1 MLQISRRSVVLL
13 TIPVA
18 LSAQSVVV
26 TPDARAVDSILT
38 AEVSRGFAG
47 VIQVYRRG
55 GLLLSKGYGV
65 ARRSPERPVTPET
78 VVQIGSNTKDL
89 TSVAILQLLE
99 RGRLTLADSLGRF
112 LVDAPADKRGITI
125 RQLLDHRAGFGLGF
139 PPDSQLITRD
149 DFVRRAM
156 AQTLAFRPGE
166 RELYSNIGYSL
177 LAWIVETLSSSSY
190 DDYVHAN
197 ILQPLGLRN
206 FGYHRP
212 RFTDERV
219 AVGQRDGV
227 QIRSLLEFP
236 HPADGPS
243 WTLRGNGGM
252 LATLEDVAAFYRALF
267 ASDRLLRPA
276 TRDLVFDPRAALVL
290 AGSDRVSYF
299 AYRREPQHG
308 LEILIATNS
317 TAVPVPAVM
326 PRIAAALGVGGS
338 QRAVTATGPSSASIP
353 DTPVG
358 QTVRAYFAMLNKAD
372 SAEARLFF
380 TERFVP
386 DANAPATSVRVER
399 ARQMAA
405 NFGTVTPSAY
415 REPAPGEVI
424 VEAQTREGRAV
435 FEFVIETV
443 APHRIRRLGIL
454 VGD

>member
-1 MLQISRRSVVLL
+1 MLQIPVRSAVLL
-13 TIPVA
+13 TVPLA

-26 TPDARAVDSILT
+26 TADARAVDSILT
-38 AEVSRGFAG
+38 AEVVRGFGG
-47 VIQVYRRG
+47 VIRVYRRG
-55 GLLLSKGYGV
+55 DLLLSKGYGV
-65 ARRSPERPVTPET
+65 ARRAPDRPFTPET

-89 TSVAILQLLE
+89 TAVAILQLLE
-99 RGRLTLADSLGRF
+99 RGRLALTDTLGRF
-112 LVDAPADKRGITI
+112 LPEAPVDKRGITI
-125 RQLLDHRAGFGLGF
+125 RQLLHHRAGFGPGF

-156 AQTLAFRPGE
+156 TQPLSFPPGE
-166 RELYSNIGYSL
+166 REQYSNIGYSL
-177 LAWIVETLSSSSY
+177 LAWIVETVTSSSY
-190 DDYVHAN
+190 DDYVDAN

-212 RFTDERV
+212 RFADERV

-236 HPADGPS
+236 HPDDGPS

-267 ASDRLLRPA
+267 GSDRLLRPA
-276 TRDLVFDPRAALVL
+276 TRDLLFDPSAAIVL

-326 PRIAAALGVGGS
+326 PRIAAALGVGGGLK
-338 QRAVTATGPSSASIP
+338 AATATGPSSASIP
-353 DTPVG
+353 ETPLG
-358 QTVRAYFAMLNKAD
+358 RTVRAYFAMLNKAD
-372 SAEARLFF
+372 SAEAHAFF

-386 DANAPATSVRVER
+386 DANAPPTTARVER

-405 NFGTVTPSAY
+405 NFGTVTPSSY
-415 REPAPGEVI
+415 RENAAGEVV
-424 VEAQTREGRAV
+424 VEAHTREGRAV
-435 FEFVIETV
+435 FEFVIEIA
-443 APHRIRRLGIL
+443 APYRIRRLGIL